1 MCWANSDERP
11 ALAAKHVTGRRNAY
25 GLFTCLVLGLAELLH
40 GGGTALAARFTL
52 CSIGMRDFDVADQCL
67 APVHIAR
74 AEREMPVA
82 AIRPVGPVKRLTGLR
97 LRELEV
103 REPGRPLEIRYLF
116 GRIATGRQGIPDPS
130 SHTSKYVIV
139 GELTGHSQ
147 LKTPRLFRY
156 PAALGGTAYWQWD
169 GNFPCR
175 NLTLEITANIRG
187 RVVER
192 IGLTMLHSDHCGK

>member
-1 MCWANSDERP
+1 VP
-11 ALAAKHVTGRRNAY
+11 LRRNAY
-25 GLFTCLVLGLAELLH
+25 SLFTCLVLGLAQLPH
-40 GGGTALAARFTL
+40 GGGTAFAARFTL
-52 CSIGMRDFDVADQCL
+52 CSVGMRDNNVADQCL
-67 APVHIAR
+67 APAHIAR

-82 AIRPVGPVKRLTGLR
+82 PLRPVGPVKGLTGLR

-103 REPGRPLEIRYLF
+103 RNPGWPLEIRYLF
-116 GRIATGRQGIPDPS
+116 GRIATDCHGRPDPL
-130 SHTSKYVIV
+130 SHTSRYVIV

-147 LKTPRLFRY
+147 LKTPGLFRY

-175 NLTLEITANIRG
+175 NLALEITANIRA
-187 RVVER
+187 RVVQR